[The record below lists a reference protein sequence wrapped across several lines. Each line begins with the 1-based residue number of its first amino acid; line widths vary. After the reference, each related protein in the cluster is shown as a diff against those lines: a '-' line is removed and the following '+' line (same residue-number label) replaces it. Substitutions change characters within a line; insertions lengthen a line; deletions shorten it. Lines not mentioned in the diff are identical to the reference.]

1 MHHVRSE
8 GKRSLIRGLYAAESS
23 LASAVAVVRAHM
35 LLTGDSVS
43 HLFHERSTRGDEYK
57 TELRRR
63 FRAAASAA
71 SILFGCASQPS
82 GSGWITLI
90 DGTSGMENWN
100 ATGSNANWRA
110 EDGAI
115 LADKSTGKESS
126 VLVSKRSFR
135 DFHLYVEFWASEDT
149 NSGIYIRIMNPNQVS
164 TATGAYKVRDLGQE
178 PESGLCDR
186 QPRERRV
193 RESDPQGRRPLEYVR
208 NLCQGTGDHGQAEW
222 QRDRERLRQEV
233 SRRKNRETSLVSTL
247 TGHIP
252 RQPDR
257 DLRSLGIKPDTYS
270 SGRRPL

>member
-1 MHHVRSE
+1 M
-8 GKRSLIRGLYAAESS
+8 KRNFAGAFGL
-23 LASAVAVVRAHM
+23 
-35 LLTGDSVS
+35 LL
-43 HLFHERSTRGDEYK
+43 
-57 TELRRR
+57 
-63 FRAAASAA
+63 AA

-164 TATGAYKVRDLGQE
+164 TATGAYEVQIWDKNPNPAYATGSLVNVASVNPIHKAGGRWNTYEIYAKGPEITVRLNGNVTVSVYDKKFPEGRIGIQFNGGPIKVRKLMVQE
-178 PESGLCDR
+178 L
-186 QPRERRV
+186 
-193 RESDPQGRRPLEYVR
+193 
-208 NLCQGTGDHGQAEW
+208 
-222 QRDRERLRQEV
+222 
-233 SRRKNRETSLVSTL
+233 
-247 TGHIP
+247 
-252 RQPDR
+252 
-257 DLRSLGIKPDTYS
+257 
-270 SGRRPL
+270 